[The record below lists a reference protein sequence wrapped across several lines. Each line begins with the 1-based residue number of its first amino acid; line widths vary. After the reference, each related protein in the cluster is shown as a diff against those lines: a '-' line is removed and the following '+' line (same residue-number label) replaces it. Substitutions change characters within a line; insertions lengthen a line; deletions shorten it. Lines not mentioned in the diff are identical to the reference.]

1 MSELTDSLKKA
12 KAYGI
17 GEFLEI
23 IGELAQES
31 TKKGALSRKE
41 KELITLGIALSK
53 DCNRCIKIHT
63 QAALSLGVSEDEIEQ
78 VRRIHLFLL
87 SSPGKDEKLWKS
99 WKNSWRQFSLAH
111 GSLEHH
117 TRELI
122 ALGIALVG
130 QSQEHIKLHTK
141 AAIGYCAK
149 PEQIF
154 EVMPIALLMDGAPA
168 ISQIPRL
175 MKALDKATSSVDL
188 VEA

>member
-12 KAYGI
+12 QAYGI
-17 GEFLEI
+17 GDFLEI
-23 IGELAQES
+23 IGELSQES

-63 QAALSLGVSEDEIEQ
+63 QAALALEVTETEIEQ

-87 SSPGKDEKLWKS
+87 SSPAKNDKLWKS
-99 WKNSWRQFSLAH
+99 WKSSWRQFSLAH
-111 GSLEHH
+111 ASVGHYI
-117 TRELI
+117 RELI
-122 ALGIALVG
+122 ALGIALVH
-130 QSQEHIKLHTK
+130 QSPEHIKLHTK
-141 AAIGYCAK
+141 AAIKFGAK
-149 PEQIF
+149 PEQVF

-175 MKALDKATSSVDL
+175 MNALEKAT
-188 VEA
+188 E